1 MENSDL
7 FEMLY
12 DKYFDKIY
20 KSTYMITLNDSITE
34 DAVQEAFIS
43 AFNNFDKLRD
53 IKKFHAWVAVIASN
67 KAIDMIR
74 KNSRIYPSDQL
85 DSLHQKYSLE
95 DPLDLILDKENK
107 LKIINALNK
116 LNLSYRQVVIL
127 RYYYDLPFKDIGEVL
142 GISAAAVKSRFH
154 RAKNTLKKLLE
165 SQKSQEGREVI

>member
-1 MENSDL
+1 
-7 FEMLY
+7 
-12 DKYFDKIY
+12 
-20 KSTYMITLNDSITE
+20 
-34 DAVQEAFIS
+34 
-43 AFNNFDKLRD
+43 
-53 IKKFHAWVAVIASN
+53 
-67 KAIDMIR
+67 MIR
-74 KNSRIYPSDQL
+74 KNSRIYPSDQIDNL
-85 DSLHQKYSLE
+85 QQKYSFE